1 MRVNDSENRPLD
13 FQNTSQ
19 SGANNLQ
26 NSVVSRNLSMV
37 QPGTVIE
44 NKPLVEEIY
53 RCISYN
59 DLAALKAILVNGWG
73 TDRDINLIVM
83 KDARLFTVLAYA
95 CYKNFE
101 EIFMLLFNHALDK
114 NLKGLRNFE
123 EKSEVLADWANTPT
137 DEEFTA
143 LHFATYHGNY
153 TLIKFLIDNAKAD
166 INKRNKFGSTVLHI
180 AAQGD

>member
-1 MRVNDSENRPLD
+1 
-13 FQNTSQ
+13 
-19 SGANNLQ
+19 
-26 NSVVSRNLSMV
+26 MV
-37 QPGTVIE
+37 QPGTIIE

-73 TDRDINLIVM
+73 TDRDINLIEM
-83 KDARLFTVLAYA
+83 KDARLFTVLAYS